1 MADNPLIPSTTV
13 HLQAGDFWSIQLAD
27 GRYSAGR
34 VLQVI
39 DRVTVLGC
47 VLDWAGDE
55 PPTEQSIAG
64 ANVLAAGR
72 MHVKTIADCGDGI
85 RGNRSLAD
93 DDIELPLFR
102 SHSDGPGQRLLQGG
116 TDLGPAS
123 EEDRALPVLSTW
135 GFQTA
140 RQRANRQFCPRA

>member
-1 MADNPLIPSTTV
+1 MADNPLIPSTTAR
-13 HLQAGDFWSIQLAD
+13 LQPGDFWSIRLAD

-55 PPTEQSIAG
+55 PSTEQSIAG

-72 MHVKTIADCGDGI
+72 MHVKTIADCGDGV
-85 RGNRSLAD
+85 RGSRSLAD
-93 DDIELPLFR
+93 DNIELPLFR
-102 SHSDGPGQRLLQGG
+102 SHADGPGQRLLQGA
-116 TDLGPAS
+116 TDIGPAS

-135 GFQTA
+135 GFQIA